1 MTIATD
7 IAIDGSG
14 NIYYKG
20 AVHGAAGAGYHTVIE
35 LHRFVQDL
43 ADNATA
49 AGDDLIDITSTTP
62 SNRSTDNIV
71 SILTGYVLDDA
82 NGAATD
88 PITEHLYDGSILE
101 ADGTVYDGIVV
112 IAGEG
117 MDLQILQDGAQIA
130 NDFWN
135 TVPDGETEKGLN
147 RDAAN
152 GISHR
157 FMVKVSNAG
166 VPIDGKRLIG
176 MTRVDASSN
185 LLQANVGKTFSE
197 FKINGTASGNNV
209 MALTYANDLN
219 DVTDA
224 SGFTT
229 VANIKEGYSPLDVNN
244 DGTPENYYS
253 EWNRDTYTI
262 NQFYQRMKY
271 LTRGESG
278 NVGTLYG
285 IDAKI
290 FRGIT
295 HEVALTDLASGI
307 WVEPEALS
315 WGTGAT
321 AGTGQLLAID
331 STASGSATKLWM
343 QILTGVAPNANTI
356 TGATNS
362 ATATAGTVVERTIS
376 TPFVGVSTGTSLIGS
391 YGLGLETA
399 DLSALDKVFDLT
411 NTQVTPPN
419 NVIFTVSGVVSGEDR
434 ILVGP
439 DTGATALNE
448 GQFQVSTAI
457 TGGSTSLIV
466 KVGTETPGTGTNS
479 ATDTPATGTIR
490 IQEDTTGI
498 YQRVAYTGVTVG
510 AGTMTFTG
518 ISGPPIASINNNV
531 FISYID
537 KLADATSAAFS
548 TVYIAPREVFVR
560 VRDAGTAG
568 DGFSIKTFETK
579 GTIGSNGGSTS
590 AIRTSDE

>member
-1 MTIATD
+1 MAIATD
-7 IAIDGSG
+7 IAIDGTG
-14 NIYYKG
+14 AIYYKG
-20 AVHGAAGAGYHTVIE
+20 AVHGAAGAGYYTVIE

-43 ADNATA
+43 ADDATA

-62 SNRSTDNIV
+62 SDRSTDNIIT
-71 SILTGYVLDDA
+71 ILTGYLLDDT

-88 PITEHLYDGSILE
+88 PITEHLYDGSIIE

-117 MDLQILQDGAQIA
+117 MDLQIMQNGAQLA
-130 NDFWN
+130 NDYWN
-135 TVPDGETEKGLN
+135 TIPDGQTTPGLN
-147 RDAAN
+147 RDSAN

-157 FMVKVSNAG
+157 FMIEVNTAG
-166 VPIDGKRLIG
+166 TPIDGRRLIG
-176 MTRVDASSN
+176 MTRVDFSTDT
-185 LLQANVGKTFSE
+185 VDGKTFSE
-197 FKINGTASGNNV
+197 FKINGTANGNNV
-209 MALTYANDLN
+209 MALTFANDLN
-219 DVTDA
+219 DTSSA
-224 SGFTT
+224 AGFSTI
-229 VANIKEGYSPLDVNN
+229 ANIKEGYNLLDVNN
-244 DGTPENYYS
+244 DTTDEAYYS
-253 EWNRDTYTI
+253 QWNRDIYTI

-271 LTRGESG
+271 LSRGESG

-315 WGTGAT
+315 WGAGAT

-331 STASGSATKLWM
+331 NTASGSATKLWM
-343 QILTGVAPNANTI
+343 QILTGVPPNANTI

-362 ATATAGTVVERTIS
+362 ATATAGAVVERTIS

-391 YGLGLETA
+391 YGLGLETV
-399 DLSALDKVFDLT
+399 DLSSSDKVFDLT

-419 NVIFTVSGVVSGEDR
+419 NVTFTVSGIVSAEDR
-434 ILVGP
+434 VLVGP
-439 DTGATALNE
+439 DTGATALND
-448 GQFQVSTAI
+448 GQFLVSTAI
-457 TGGSTSLIV
+457 TGASTSLIV

-479 ATDTPATGTIR
+479 ATDTPSAGTIR
-490 IQEDTTGI
+490 IEEDTTGI
-498 YQRVAYTGVTVG
+498 FQRVAYTGYTVG
-510 AGTMTFTG
+510 AGIMTFTG
-518 ISGPPIASINNNV
+518 ISGPPIASIDNKV

-537 KLADATSAAFS
+537 ELAGATSVS
-548 TVYIAPREVFVR
+548 YSSVYVADRDVFVR

-579 GTIGSNGGSTS
+579 GTVGSNGGSTS